1 MKCNKTYLEVTY
13 SYLEF
18 YVVKDPN
25 RGKYVASSTEFTFKP
40 VPLETRGSNKGLYWL
55 GLSQG
60 LGGWH
65 SSTGEP

>member
-1 MKCNKTYLEVTY
+1 M
-13 SYLEF
+13 
-18 YVVKDPN
+18 DPK
-25 RGKYVASSTEFTFKP
+25 REKYVASSTEFTFRP